1 MSLEVADLNFRLSKA
16 EQDAKDASE
25 SLAKCQECETQRED
39 KVQQLQTERDTAI
52 SEQQAAAASLAV
64 RIIIYFQF
72 THVMSCWYH
81 RVSNCEVRH
90 LTEQPP
96 LTTII
101 QKRRLTLFGHLFRMD
116 ESYRCCTSVLTFS

>member
-1 MSLEVADLNFRLSKA
+1 MSLEVADLNCRLSKA

-64 RIIIYFQF
+64 RIIIYF
-72 THVMSCWYH
+72 
-81 RVSNCEVRH
+81 
-90 LTEQPP
+90 
-96 LTTII
+96 
-101 QKRRLTLFGHLFRMD
+101 
-116 ESYRCCTSVLTFS
+116 